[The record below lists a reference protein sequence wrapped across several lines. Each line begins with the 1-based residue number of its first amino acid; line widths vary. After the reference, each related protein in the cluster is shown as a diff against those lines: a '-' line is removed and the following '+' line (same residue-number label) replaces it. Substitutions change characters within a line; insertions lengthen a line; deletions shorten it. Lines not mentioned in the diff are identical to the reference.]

1 MCPLSPQYVRHYGPD
16 DALVAL
22 TQVVDVCP
30 LGLYVSHVY
39 APLCWITYP
48 TPYTSQT
55 VVNNPKTCGA

>member
-39 APLCWITYP
+39 GPPALDSLPNTLYGRRR
-48 TPYTSQT
+48 S
-55 VVNNPKTCGA
+55 

>member
-22 TQVVDVCP
+22 TQVLDVCP

-39 APLCWITYP
+39 APC
-48 TPYTSQT
+48 
-55 VVNNPKTCGA
+55 VG